1 LPEPCRR
8 IKLKLCTFKVSGST
22 HLGVYDDHYILD
34 LTVADNSGFKDFRSL
49 IRQAKTRN
57 SSLDQLI
64 EPVLSKA
71 RRLTHDKVTLTLP
84 FMPSEI
90 WGAGVTYTRS
100 MEARKRETG
109 YGEIYDHVYSA
120 PRPELFLKDSR
131 GRRCV
136 GPNEFIRVRSDSRW
150 TVPEPE
156 LGLVL
161 DSDGKI
167 AGYTIANDVS
177 ARDIEGENPLYLP
190 QAKIY
195 KGSCSFGPVV
205 VTPDEIR
212 DPRSLGIHL
221 TISRGGRTMFEGKE
235 NTSAMKRSLDELV
248 SYLENDNVLGELTLL
263 MTGTGIVPPDD
274 FALAD
279 GDLVEIAIDGIG
291 VLRNPVRKL

>member
-1 LPEPCRR
+1 
-8 IKLKLCTFKVSGST
+8 LKLCTFQVSGGT
-22 HLGVYDDHYILD
+22 HLGADTDQYILD
-34 LTVADNSGFKDFRSL
+34 LTASDKDLFSDFRNL
-49 IRQAKTRN
+49 VRQGQRRN
-57 SSLDQLI
+57 SSPAELV

-71 RRLTHDKVTLTLP
+71 RRLTHDKVKLALP
-84 FMPSEI
+84 FIPSEI

-100 MEARKRETG
+100 MEARKREAR
-109 YGEIYDHVYSA
+109 YAEIYDHVYSA
-120 PRPELFLKDSR
+120 DRPELFLKDS
-131 GRRCV
+131 GGTRCV
-136 GPNEFIRVRSDSRW
+136 GPNESIHIRGDSRW

-161 DSDGKI
+161 DGDGKI
-167 AGYTIANDVS
+167 TGYTIGNDVS

-212 DPRSLGIHL
+212 DPRSLGIRL
-221 TISRGGRTMFEGKE
+221 TITRDGKKIFEGE
-235 NTSAMKRSLDELV
+235 SNTSAMKRSLDELV
-248 SYLENDNVLGELTLL
+248 SYLKRDNVLGDLTLL

-274 FALAD
+274 FSLAD
-279 GDLVEIAIDGIG
+279 GDGVEIAIESIG